1 MLAYTFTL
9 RSLQFN
15 FWLWKFC
22 CCKHLIRVSML
33 QSCHSPYQGFKPQML
48 RLCGLCGFIAFN
60 VKTGINCSNLTDSSK
75 QMTAY
80 LMEWDHPNQKV
91 KFLKLYSSEQHQ
103 GYFCSNCL
111 LLWNKKGE
119 AVTVGMNVP
128 DVLLYYLIV
137 PLVSLSFTSPSVLL
151 IFVLMAWQS

>member
-9 RSLQFN
+9 RSLQCN
-15 FWLWKFC
+15 LLLWKFC

-60 VKTGINCSNLTDSSK
+60 VKTGINYSNLTDSSK

-111 LLWNKKGE
+111 LLWSKKGE
-119 AVTVGMNVP
+119 AVTVWMTAP